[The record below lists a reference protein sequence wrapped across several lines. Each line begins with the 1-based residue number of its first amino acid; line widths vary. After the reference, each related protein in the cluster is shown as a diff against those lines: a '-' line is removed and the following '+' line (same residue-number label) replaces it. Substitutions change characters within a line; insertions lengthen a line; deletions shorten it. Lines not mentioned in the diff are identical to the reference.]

1 MVWEEDAELTPMASP
16 RRMLEVDPAGGPRR
30 EHRSHLL
37 QDGCHTRR
45 SSQVP
50 EVHERAMADRLAPVQ
65 CMSGRWDDTESS
77 TSSFH
82 GDQTSASL
90 CDGFYGD
97 FFWFLG

>member
-1 MVWEEDAELTPMASP
+1 MASP
-16 RRMLEVDPAGGPRR
+16 RCMLEVDPTGGPRR

-37 QDGCHTRR
+37 RAGRRTRR
-45 SSQVP
+45 SSRVP
-50 EVHERAMADRLAPVQ
+50 EVHERATTDRLAPVQ
-65 CMSGRWDDTESS
+65 RTSGRWDDTESS

-97 FFWFLG
+97 FFGF